1 MRKHVLDDSMT
12 HKNLSQVLEQCQK
25 SQSAFRVK
33 MASKRKGLT
42 LDLNSASNKK
52 AKAAS
57 HILTSPD
64 VQMLKLTSPE
74 LAKFLT
80 SNPTLQTP
88 TPSGNNILF
97 PKTVTEEQEI
107 YAKGFEVAL
116 QQLKQGG
123 SSTSSSSIPDQL
135 PMLHQHPGVKI
146 EQPPLRNQA
155 ATSIETIE
163 RATAAHAA
171 AQRAHNQMATEV
183 SPRPSSSAS
192 GSMDSSEFR
201 IKEEIEDDEDLE
213 DDSDYSEEEE
223 IVPNNS
229 RGRKSA
235 STATKKSNSTKKK
248 LSMTPINMESQ
259 EQIKLERKRQ
269 RNRLA
274 ASKCR
279 KRKLERISHLEGKVK
294 DLKSENGELANV
306 VKKLKESVYQ
316 LKQEVIEH
324 HNNGCMISMVG
335 EEVVYPHNS

>member
-1 MRKHVLDDSMT
+1 MG
-12 HKNLSQVLEQCQK
+12 
-25 SQSAFRVK
+25 RVK

-80 SNPTLQTP
+80 INPTLQTP

-123 SSTSSSSIPDQL
+123 SSTSSSSITDQL

-201 IKEEIEDDEDLE
+201 IKEEIEDDEDL
-213 DDSDYSEEEE
+213 DDDSEEEE

-235 STATKKSNSTKKK
+235 STSTKKSNSAKKK

-324 HNNGCMISMVG
+324 HTNGCLISMQ
-335 EEVVYPHNS
+335 EIVYSTTAS